1 MDSRRQSSHQR
12 AMKIIALLIAILISG
27 CTAIAQTPKPKTKPV
42 SLLPESEVFTT
53 KQQSKTTGQPRTLK
67 FSIQL
72 SSPEDLKVKQ
82 GDQVQAGQLLA
93 DRTKERQKLELQQK
107 QLQIGLDKIQ
117 TQKII
122 DPPIPSEIPGM
133 LKLPNADYSVEIA
146 SIEKAKLKLQQID
159 AKLRQEEAIALI
171 PPDILSAKLE
181 EAKEAE
187 KEAQRQ
193 LELQIKKSEA
203 VRELNLARHYED
215 HEKVVTEKLEAEAKK
230 MTAEITNIEAQ
241 IGQAIN
247 DNRFKVSQMSLDK
260 QQTEAEVK
268 VSFSQLEKAKRQR
281 LENEYNH
288 QITLIRRVEE
298 ANQSESIYAY
308 RKQETN
314 EKRRNQQ
321 FQLAEVQ
328 SKLTAIEQQL
338 TNLSTVRSPY
348 NGTVRRIKI
357 EKQTNNQLEISIII
371 GVE

>member
-1 MDSRRQSSHQR
+1 
-12 AMKIIALLIAILISG
+12 MKIIAALLAVLICG
-27 CTAIAQTPKPKTKPV
+27 CNAIAQPNPEPKTKPV
-42 SLLPESEVFTT
+42 SLLPEAEVFTT
-53 KQQSKTTGQPRTLK
+53 KQQNKTTGQPRTLK

-82 GDQVQAGQLLA
+82 GDRVATGQLLA

-107 QLQIGLDKIQ
+107 QLKIGLDKIQ

-122 DPPIPSEIPGM
+122 DPPIPSQIPGM
-133 LKLPNADYSVEIA
+133 LELPNADYSVESA
-146 SIEKAKLKLQQID
+146 GIEKAKLKLQQIN
-159 AKLRQEEAIALI
+159 AKLRQEEAIVSI
-171 PPDILSAKLE
+171 PPDVLSAKLE

-193 LELQIKKSEA
+193 LELQVKKSEA
-203 VRELNLARHYED
+203 VKELNLARHYED
-215 HEKVVTEKLEAEAKK
+215 HEKVVTEKLKAEAKK
-230 MTAEITNIEAQ
+230 ATAEITNIEAQ

-247 DNRFKVSQMSLDK
+247 ENRFKISQMSLDK
-260 QQTEAEVK
+260 QQAEAEVK
-268 VSFSQLEKAKRQR
+268 VSFSQLEKAKRQQ
-281 LENEYNH
+281 LEKEYEH

-348 NGTVRRIKI
+348 NGVVRRIKI
-357 EKQTNNQLEISIII
+357 EKQTNNQLEISIIM